1 MSVICPT
8 VLADTVD
15 EYREQIEAISRF
27 ATRIQIDLGDGRFT
41 TKTIDISDVWWPNT
55 MTADIHLM
63 HDEPMSALA
72 TLVGLKPDMIIVHA
86 EAKDA
91 QKAIGY
97 IQRHNIRV
105 GVALLQDT
113 TVESASELIRLCDHA
128 LIFSGSLG
136 SFGGRVD
143 FSQLGKV
150 KQIRSIKSDIE
161 IGWDGGIN
169 TDTIKSLSDGGI
181 DVLNVGGA
189 IQKANH
195 PENAYRD
202 LLRRLYD

>member
-15 EYREQIEAISRF
+15 EYREQVEAISRF

-41 TKTIDISDVWWPNT
+41 TKTVDVSDVWWPDT
-55 MTADIHLM
+55 VMADIHLM
-63 HDEPMSALA
+63 YEEPMAALT
-72 TLVGLKPDMIIVHA
+72 TLLELKPDMIIVHA

-91 QKAIGY
+91 QEAIES
-97 IQRHNIRV
+97 IQQRGIRA

-113 TVESASELIRLCDHA
+113 TVESAHELIRLCDHA

-143 FSQLGKV
+143 FSQLSKV
-150 KQIRSIKSDIE
+150 KQIRGVKLDIE

-169 TDTIKSLSDGGI
+169 ADTIKALSDGGI

-195 PENAYRD
+195 PENAYRG
-202 LLRRLYD
+202 LRRQLYD